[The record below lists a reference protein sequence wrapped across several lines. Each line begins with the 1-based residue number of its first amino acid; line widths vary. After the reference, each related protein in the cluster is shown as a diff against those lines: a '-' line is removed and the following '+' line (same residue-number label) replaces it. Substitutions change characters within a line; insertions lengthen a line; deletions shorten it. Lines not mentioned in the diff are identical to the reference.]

1 MERQYEE
8 GLTAGE
14 LGRMIVK
21 RLWIVILA
29 AIAVAALLTAAFALS
44 STRSAEITRWS
55 SISPTRGAT
64 R

>member
-21 RLWIVILA
+21 RLWIVIFA
-29 AIAVAALLTAAFALS
+29 AIAVAALLTAAVAFVINPPG
-44 STRSAEITRWS
+44 RD
-55 SISPTRGAT
+55 
-64 R
+64 